1 MEVLCLN
8 PPQPGAPR
16 PTAGACAVCRRGRRR
31 GLAAL
36 RAAARLPRGGPPAA
50 AAHAGR
56 DELLLQRRGEAY
68 SPPAPSP
75 HIMPGTAMA
84 SAHRLHVLDPRAHQG
99 CDSNLAPALPIAP
112 CNRQRRGCCH
122 ARALLGPPSPLALQ
136 YGAQLTVSRGSGL
149 AVGQLLAEV
158 LLKYGPSE
166 RPVLCNGAAALGAL
180 CLQDHLQQRRRRR
193 QHGAQQG
200 TQQEPQQGSQQ
211 EPQQGSQQE
220 ASSAAAGG
228 EAEAGEGEGCG
239 PITAGEPRVTQVLG
253 PGLACLPWKQGLCG
267 GCSAPRQGSC

>member
-1 MEVLCLN
+1 
-8 PPQPGAPR
+8 
-16 PTAGACAVCRRGRRR
+16 
-31 GLAAL
+31 
-36 RAAARLPRGGPPAA
+36 
-50 AAHAGR
+50 
-56 DELLLQRRGEAY
+56 
-68 SPPAPSP
+68 
-75 HIMPGTAMA
+75 MA

-112 CNRQRRGCCH
+112 CNRQRRGCCR

-180 CLQDHLQQRRRRR
+180 CLQEHLQLQRRRR
-193 QHGAQQG
+193 QQG
-200 TQQEPQQGSQQ
+200 QQQGSQQ

-220 ASSAAAGG
+220 ASSSAAAGG
-228 EAEAGEGEGCG
+228 GAEAGEGEQCG
-239 PITAGEPRVTQVLG
+239 PVTAGEPRVMRVLG
-253 PGLACLPWKQGLCG
+253 PGLA
-267 GCSAPRQGSC
+267 